1 MSHSRRILVVEDDA
15 GIRDLIRTRLN
26 AAGYDTH
33 IAKDGV
39 EAMNRIGELRPNGVV
54 LDINMPNMDGF
65 SVLQAMRDSPSRRP
79 CAPVLVL
86 TARHDAT
93 DVRRAVSLGA
103 KDYLTK
109 PFNDSQLLARVA
121 RLLREPIPP
130 PPRPDEIMI

>member
-86 TARHDAT
+86 TARHDAA

-109 PFNDSQLLARVA
+109 PFSDSQLLARVA

-130 PPRPDEIMI
+130 PPRLGELLL

>member
-86 TARHDAT
+86 TARHDAA

-109 PFNDSQLLARVA
+109 PFSDSQLLARVA
-121 RLLREPIPP
+121 RLLRAPIAAPP
-130 PPRPDEIMI
+130 KLEQIII